1 KILNM
6 PAFDKFIEPEA
17 VTKEIDSYKKENHY
31 LYAFVTDDYT
41 ERELHLIERVP
52 LKWIKEEY
60 RTFLAENDLSAHIPY
75 SFGKDLV
82 RILRVHTGGKYSLRK
97 GRLKKKEAEVFP
109 YPLTIA
115 E

>member
-1 KILNM
+1 M
-6 PAFDKFIEPEA
+6 H
-17 VTKEIDSYKKENHY
+17 KKENDY

-75 SFGKDLV
+75 AFGKDF
-82 RILRVHTGGKYSLRK
+82 LRALRTCTGGKYSLRK
-97 GRLKKKEAEVFP
+97 GKLRKKEAEVFP
-109 YPLTIA
+109 YPLTID
-115 E
+115 EYTKTVQRLVKKDD